1 MWVYDCVSVRL
12 KGRCPNPNGREG
24 ERVINRP
31 VNKQRVR
38 ESMLLPFIA
47 DCRVAAGTEEEQ
59 LVPSGKVP
67 NHKHNLPEVRLLT
80 LINKTEL
87 AHH

>member
-1 MWVYDCVSVRL
+1 MPKPKRQ
-12 KGRCPNPNGREG
+12 RGRESY
-24 ERVINRP
+24 NRP

-47 DCRVAAGTEEEQ
+47 DCGVAAGTEEEQ
-59 LVPSGKVP
+59 LVPSGKAP
-67 NHKHNLPEVRLLT
+67 NHKHNLREVHLLT

-87 AHH
+87 AHHCPNSVARNMQK